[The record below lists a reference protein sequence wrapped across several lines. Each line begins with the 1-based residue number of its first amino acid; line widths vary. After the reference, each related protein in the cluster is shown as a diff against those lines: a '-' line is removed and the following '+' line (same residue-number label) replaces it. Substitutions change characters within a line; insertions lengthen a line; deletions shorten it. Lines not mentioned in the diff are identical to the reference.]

1 MIAEELNP
9 SVSILLT
16 TYRSVGYSVE
26 TAIADILDNSITAGA
41 KNIEIWHDYK

>member
-16 TYRSVGYSVE
+16 TYRSVGYSIE
-26 TAIADILDNSITAGA
+26 TAIADIIDNNPLAEL
-41 KNIEIWHDYK
+41 KF

>member
-16 TYRSVGYSVE
+16 TYRSVGYSIKNGLSLIKLLNKF
-26 TAIADILDNSITAGA
+26 AI
-41 KNIEIWHDYK
+41 